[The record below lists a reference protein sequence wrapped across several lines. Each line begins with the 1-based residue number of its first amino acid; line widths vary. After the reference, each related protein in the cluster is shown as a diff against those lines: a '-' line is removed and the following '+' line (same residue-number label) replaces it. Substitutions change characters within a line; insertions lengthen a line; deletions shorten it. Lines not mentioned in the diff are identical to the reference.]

1 MYNLYGDNMDLWEYE
16 NKLYKQGINYIGG
29 VDEVGRGP
37 LVGPV
42 VAACCVLPKDF
53 VLEGLTDSKK
63 LSEKKRNVF
72 FDYIKDNCICYGIG
86 IVEPEIID
94 EVNIYQATKIAMK
107 QAISKV
113 EEQID
118 LEHVLIDAMPLDL
131 DILTTSIIKGD
142 SKSISIAAAS
152 VLAKVTRDSMM
163 YELDKKYPQYGYASH
178 KGYPT
183 KKHLEAIH
191 KYGLIE
197 GYRKTYGP
205 VREILEG
212 EKCK

>member
-1 MYNLYGDNMDLWEYE
+1 MKEYE
-16 NKLYKQGINYIGG
+16 NELYNKGIKYIGG

-37 LVGPV
+37 LNGPV

-63 LSEKKRNVF
+63 LSEKKRNTF
-72 FDYIKDNCICYGIG
+72 FEYIKKNAIGYGIG
-86 IVEPEIID
+86 MVGPEKID
-94 EVNIYQATKIAMK
+94 EVNIYEASKLAMLEAIKKVQK
-107 QAISKV
+107 QIN
-113 EEQID
+113 
-118 LEHVLIDAMPLDL
+118 LEHVLVDAMPLDL
-131 DILTTSIIKGD
+131 DIGVTSIIKGD

-152 VLAKVTRDSMM
+152 VLAKVTRDEMM
-163 YELDKKYPQYGYASH
+163 YELDKKYPMYGYKNH

-183 KKHLEAIH
+183 KKHLEALN

-205 VREILEG
+205 VKKILERDEING
-212 EKCK
+212 